1 MSFCMM
7 IAAVYAL
14 LYYLLRKEQS
24 GGFYRGP
31 RAEGRGE
38 NVKGRGFK
46 ICQGFIYLIV
56 YYLFFPR
63 AREVY

>member
-7 IAAVYAL
+7 IAPVYAL

-31 RAEGRGE
+31 RVEGKMLRVEGSKY
-38 NVKGRGFK
+38 VRDL
-46 ICQGFIYLIV
+46 FI
-56 YYLFFPR
+56 
-63 AREVY
+63 